1 MIDKDIVIIGEFEL
15 NENDNIDVVSYNKC
29 LQRIVY
35 DESFVNFKNIIMF
48 INEGIKLV
56 KCKFNGSI
64 DDVIVKEGMYV

>member
-15 NENDNIDVVSYNKC
+15 NENDNIDVDSYNKC

-48 INEGIKLV
+48 INESIKLG
-56 KCKFNGSI
+56 KCKFNGSV
-64 DDVIVKEGMYV
+64 DDVIVKEDMYV